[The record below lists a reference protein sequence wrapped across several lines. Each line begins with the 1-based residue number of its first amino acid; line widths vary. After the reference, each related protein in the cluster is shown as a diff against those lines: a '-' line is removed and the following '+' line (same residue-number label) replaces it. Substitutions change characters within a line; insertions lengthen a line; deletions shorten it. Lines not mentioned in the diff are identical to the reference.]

1 MTKKEYDEKMAILL
15 ATEKWLES
23 ERCELKK
30 DEKQRRLEKM
40 RARKEMLQDTQLI
53 RKDEDELVLLFE

>member
-30 DEKQRRLEKM
+30 DEKQRRLEKI
-40 RARKEMLQDTQLI
+40 RVRKEMLQDMQYV
-53 RKDEDELVLLFE
+53 KDNDELVLLFE

>member
-30 DEKQRRLEKM
+30 DEKQRRLEKI
-40 RARKEMLQDTQLI
+40 RIRKEMLQDMQYV
-53 RKDEDELVLLFE
+53 KDNDELVLLFE